1 MTTPQ
6 EPTPVTRRLVA
17 VAIDESKY
25 AEAAVR
31 WAMDSFLRPDDLVV
45 LLNVQHSAFP
55 HLNSSEERYRQFA
68 GEIEGKCTESSHALL
83 KKYTD
88 LLHAKN
94 FATKAMAVKG
104 NPKQEI
110 VREVEALK
118 ADCLIVG
125 SRGMNA
131 VSRAFLGSVSQYA
144 AHHCDCPVVIHKA
157 TPEELEKIQ

>member
-1 MTTPQ
+1 MTTPE
-6 EPTPVTRRLVA
+6 EPTRRLVA
-17 VAIDESKY
+17 IAIDESKY

-31 WAMDSFLRPDDLVV
+31 WAMESFLRPDDLVV

-55 HLNSSEERYRQFA
+55 LLDSEERYRQFA
-68 GEIEGKCTESSHALL
+68 GEIEGKCTETSHALL

-88 LLHAKN
+88 LLNAKN

-104 NPKQEI
+104 NAKQEI

-157 TPEELEKIQ
+157 TAEELEKIQ